1 MAPKALLFDLNGT
14 IIDDMEYHTK
24 AWQHLFNNDLG
35 ASLSWEDTK
44 KEMYGKNQEVLV
56 RIFGPE
62 RFTQAEMDELSIE
75 KERRYQTEFFP
86 HLALLP
92 GLHELLE
99 DTWRKNIPMAI
110 GSAAIPFNIDFVLDN
125 LNIRHYFKAIVSA
138 NDVKLSKPNPETFL
152 NAAALLQV
160 NPTDC
165 LVFEDT
171 PKGAE
176 TALNAGMK
184 CIVLTTTH
192 QQHEFNHLDNVLYF
206 APDYTGN
213 YFKNLQI

>member
-56 RIFGPE
+56 RIFGSE

-152 NAAALLQV
+152 NAATLLQV